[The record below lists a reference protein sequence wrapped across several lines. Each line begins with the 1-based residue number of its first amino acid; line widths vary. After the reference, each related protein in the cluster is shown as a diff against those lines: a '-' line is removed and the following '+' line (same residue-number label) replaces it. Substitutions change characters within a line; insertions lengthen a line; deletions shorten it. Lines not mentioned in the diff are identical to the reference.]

1 MNLNEP
7 SICDDWGWYVDTES
21 NLSINSNIFHANKY
35 YTNKYQNNKYQ
46 NNKYY
51 QKINDYK
58 LNKHHINEVV
68 DEYDYYKKNYL
79 EIAKIQLECSSPKTE
94 KKEKNAYHIS
104 LYKIG
109 STTLIT
115 GLLTYAIFFL
125 I

>member
-1 MNLNEP
+1 MNLNEHI
-7 SICDDWGWYVDTES
+7 ICDDWGWYVDTES

-35 YTNKYQNNKYQ
+35 YTNKYQNNKYY
-46 NNKYY
+46 K
-51 QKINDYK
+51 KINDCK
-58 LNKHHINEVV
+58 LIKLCTINEVV
-68 DEYDYYKKNYL
+68 EEYDYYKKNYL

-94 KKEKNAYHIS
+94 KKEKNDYHIS